1 MPEAATIVI
10 ASLLTN
16 QKSQARPGHT
26 LLERRAG
33 LLRIRFGRPALA
45 ADFRSIDT
53 DQPHPPTIAQFQRI
67 AIDDISTDYRLACPR
82 HPAAGIGQRRR
93 DQQPGN
99 KKGAPTERLFR
110 IRHCHLRGLSI
121 FTSWW

>member
-1 MPEAATIVI
+1 MPEGATIVI

-16 QKSQARPGHT
+16 HKSQVRPGHT

-93 DQQPGN
+93 RS
-99 KKGAPTERLFR
+99 EE
-110 IRHCHLRGLSI
+110 H
-121 FTSWW
+121 TSELQSREKLV